1 MGDGSVVHAEDVP
14 ELVYQGLVD
23 EFGES
28 QDRKV
33 QGYVCSQSLR
43 KLMEYLEPDE
53 VVGVRAIA
61 DVRNGEETVAGMT
74 PPGDA
79 KYCIDTTEYLKT
91 TVELDFDYG
100 RDGRFPWS
108 DILEFLDGAC
118 DVDDLAIRS
127 LTVRQDNETLRNH
140 LRRVLSETIGL
151 HDTKYLKSPFFFHMR
166 SRQAKGVDRDRVKT
180 HNDTEF
186 LKRVGYRVLDL
197 NSVYSL
203 RAEQSKTDPVMGIKP
218 KELEDLALN
227 FSEEDTK
234 RFGATYSNLV
244 VNKWRQSFSRTIA
257 ENRSYQW
264 SDSGTWERV
273 DMNPTG
279 DSEEA
284 TS

>member
-1 MGDGSVVHAEDVP
+1 MGDGPVVHAEDVP
-14 ELVYQGLVD
+14 GLVYQGLID

-53 VVGVRAIA
+53 VVGVRAVA
-61 DVRNGEETVAGMT
+61 DARNGEETVVGMT

-79 KYCIDTTEYLKT
+79 QYCIDTTEYIKT
-91 TVELDFDYG
+91 KVKLDFDYG
-100 RDGRFPWS
+100 RDGQFPWS
-108 DILEFLDGAC
+108 DIVKFLDGAC
-118 DVDDLAIRS
+118 DVDDLAVRS
-127 LTVRQDNETLRNH
+127 LTVRQDNETLRDH
-140 LRRVLSETIGL
+140 LRDVLSDTIGL

-166 SRQAKGVDRDRVKT
+166 SRQAKGSDRDRVKT
-180 HNDTEF
+180 HNDVEF

-203 RAEQSKTDPVMGIKP
+203 RAEQAKTDPVMGIKP

-227 FSEEDTK
+227 FSEEGTK

-257 ENRSYQW
+257 ENRKYRW

-273 DMNPTG
+273 DMNPT
-279 DSEEA
+279 DASEEA

>member
-28 QDRKV
+28 QDRKI

-140 LRRVLSETIGL
+140 LRRVLSKTIGL

-166 SRQAKGVDRDRVKT
+166 SRQAKGNDRDRVKT

-203 RAEQSKTDPVMGIKP
+203 RAQQSKTDPVMGVKP
-218 KELEDLALN
+218 RELEDLALN

-257 ENRSYQW
+257 ENRIYQW
-264 SDSGTWERV
+264 SDSGTWERA
-273 DMNPTG
+273 DMNPS
-279 DSEEA
+279 DDAEEA
-284 TS
+284 S